1 MDLALQIVAYTLP
14 SLIVFLITFFM
25 VKAFFDKEYKL
36 RLLEYREQN
45 MRQSLPVRLQAYE
58 RLILFL
64 ERISLNNLL
73 PRVRQKDMNIAQFR
87 QALITQIGV
96 EYEHNLS
103 QQLYVSPKTWEVVKA
118 AKEEMKG
125 VINRHSM
132 ALRPEAPSIEL
143 SKSIINKMA
152 EQEDDT
158 ATYKAILELKKEV
171 MLLYER

>member
-1 MDLALQIVAYTLP
+1 MDLALQIIAYTLP

-45 MRQSLPVRLQAYE
+45 LRQSLPVRLQAYE

-73 PRVRQKDMNIAQFR
+73 PRVRTKEMNVAAFR
-87 QALITQIGV
+87 QALITQIGI

-103 QQLYVSPKTWEVVKA
+103 QQLYVSPRVWEVVKA
-118 AKEEMKG
+118 AKEEMKS

-132 ALRPEAPSIEL
+132 ELRPDAPSAEL
-143 SKSIINKMA
+143 SKSIISKLA
-152 EQEDDT
+152 ELEEDT
-158 ATYKAILELKKEV
+158 ATVKAILALKQEV
-171 MLLYER
+171 MLLYEK

>member
-1 MDLALQIVAYTLP
+1 MDLALQIIAYTLP

-45 MRQSLPVRLQAYE
+45 LRQSLPVRLQAYE

-73 PRVRQKDMNIAQFR
+73 PRVRTKEMNVAAFR
-87 QALITQIGV
+87 QALITQIGI

-103 QQLYVSPKTWEVVKA
+103 QQLYVSPKVWEVVKA
-118 AKEEMKG
+118 AKEEMKS

-132 ALRPEAPSIEL
+132 ELRPDAPSAEL
-143 SKSIINKMA
+143 SKSIISKLA
-152 EQEDDT
+152 ELEEDT
-158 ATYKAILELKKEV
+158 ATAKAILALKQEV
-171 MLLYER
+171 MLLYEK